1 MKPKNVVEEP
11 MVVCE
16 PEIVSLDQPDFSR
29 RYSYADYF
37 RWKFKERVELIKG
50 FIYKMSTPSPTH
62 QSFEH

>member
-1 MKPKNVVEEP
+1 
-11 MVVCE
+11 MVVYE
-16 PEIVSLDQPDFSR
+16 PEIVSLDQLDFSR